1 MFMRLNVELIK
12 KNFHIRI
19 IMMMMKNFA
28 SDTHEEADDELVAD
42 RNVKL
47 SVT

>member
-19 IMMMMKNFA
+19 IMMMKNFA
-28 SDTHEEADDELVAD
+28 SDTHEEDDDELVAD